1 MIRPIVTDQ
10 FFLQQKS
17 TPATKADN
25 EIITDLLDTVKANS
39 DRCVGMAANMIGA
52 SKTILV
58 ALIGNKFEVMIN
70 PVIIDIS
77 CVEYEAEESCL
88 SLTGTRTAYRR
99 RGLLLEYY
107 DKNWKKIR
115 KEFSGFEAQIIQ
127 HEMDHFD
134 GILI

>member
-1 MIRPIVTDQ
+1 MIRQIVTDQ

-17 TPATKADN
+17 VPATKADKQL
-25 EIITDLLDTVKANS
+25 IIDLLDTVKANA
-39 DRCVGMAANMIGA
+39 DRCVGMAANMIGEN
-52 SKTILV
+52 KTVLV
-58 ALIGNKFEVMIN
+58 ALIDNKFEIMIN

-77 CVEYEAEESCL
+77 CVEYKAEESCL
-88 SLTGTRTAYRR
+88 SLSGTRTAYRR

-107 DKNWKKIR
+107 DKNWKKVR
-115 KEFSGFEAQIIQ
+115 KDFSGFEAQIVQ